1 MTHLTRSERTGI
13 NLPLAEHPCNA
24 KALTVTFKPSRHVK
38 HVKLDGPSKPSLSSF
53 RNIQKYNGY

>member
-13 NLPLAEHPCNA
+13 NLPLAEHPYHA

-38 HVKLDGPSKPSLSSF
+38 HVKLDGQSKPSF
-53 RNIQKYNGY
+53 RNIHKIYIMDTN